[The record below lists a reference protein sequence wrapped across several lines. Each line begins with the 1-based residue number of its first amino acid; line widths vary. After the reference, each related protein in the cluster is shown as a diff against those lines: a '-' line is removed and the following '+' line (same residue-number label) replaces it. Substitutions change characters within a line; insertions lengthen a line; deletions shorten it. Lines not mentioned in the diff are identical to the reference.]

1 MRKLWKSYLAA
12 ALAFTMTVSA
22 ASPYGEGCYAKAA
35 GKTEADGVG
44 ISNRNGRKAAL
55 VTPDF
60 EWSFESV
67 TDGKAANTGS
77 VSGGEAALQGTAKV
91 ETADIQIGDKT
102 YSGAGNHVLTLS
114 GGSKGSSYVDLPANL
129 YENVDA
135 KTGFTY
141 SFWMKA
147 DNGVASYSR
156 AISSATAGN
165 KNEFAFAPYAADKVW
180 NVIFDDDN
188 LTRSLFQEE
197 PKKNIWN
204 YITFTVSAEEIVLYV
219 NGERADSNMNA
230 GDEGTLTARLN
241 SMAEMTVNALG
252 KTCSGWGDADC
263 AVQMDDVRL
272 YKKVLT
278 PEQVADSANQYGFTA
293 QVTKPVESVGQDSEK
308 VYTDGTELTE
318 INELATLSPDGTVA
332 GKILQSGDG
341 RFFYA
346 VTKNNESVL
355 HASMLG
361 MITDKGDLSTG
372 LSLVEGSVKKSE
384 INESYDLI
392 AGSKA
397 AGSNHCNELRF
408 DVKNSDGTVLTII
421 LRVYDDG
428 VAYRYAMESTGSVS
442 VQKETGD
449 VVFPDN
455 TVTWS
460 FTPGVNYEETFQKRK
475 LSALKN
481 AKTNISTPL
490 LASVEDD
497 KYWVMMTEG
506 SVFNEEKPYCA
517 SYFSTDSGEK
527 NLRWVFGNKQTGS
540 VKMPASFHTPWR
552 IAIVTDNLNDLVT
565 SDIVTDVNP
574 ASKVEDT
581 SWIKPG
587 KIAWSWWSSAG
598 DFPIEFGTQKDYIDF
613 AAENGWEYVCLDY
626 GWVLWDDYKAKVEEL
641 CDYAEQ
647 KGIGLF
653 LWYGVNNVGHTAA
666 GAYPKYSLLDKE
678 TIEREIKW
686 ASEVGVKGVKVDYY
700 ESDNQDTMQQMYW
713 CADCAAKNQIMVIF
727 HGCTLPNGEHRTYPN
742 ILSYEAVFGE
752 EYHKW
757 GENPNAANCLTY
769 LFTRNIVG
777 GMDFTPTA
785 MRVNAN
791 GATTGFQLAETV
803 VFENPIPMYAQSI
816 YNYQGYGALAF
827 LNDVATTWDE
837 TKLVDGYPGTYNAVA
852 RRHGDDLYLGLMTLA
867 QRTADCKLDFLG
879 DGEYTAYIYSTNESG
894 TDVKLETRTVT
905 KADSLQLALANKD
918 GAVVKLS
925 KKGMDTST
933 LYDQYK
939 YYEAEDA
946 VLSGTAKSHVDSNQ
960 YASGMK
966 SVGYVGGGADNSIT
980 FQNVEV
986 EKAGSYKFKIFFI
999 SGEKRDLY
1007 VKINDDAP
1015 VVVKDMVANQGDW
1028 MVVSAREVLVTLPV
1042 GKNTI
1047 KLYND
1052 TADAPGIDRIGIC
1065 YDGVKLSETNI
1076 QLRSDGT
1083 KQLSAT
1089 LGENLTGEKIHWT
1102 STDESVATVDENG
1115 LVQAVSK
1122 GNAVILA
1129 KAGNSVAACTV
1140 AVVTM
1145 AEKITLSKDTVSLV
1159 VDYNGD
1165 SYYYDEEQTRDEIK
1179 ATVLPVNASG
1189 KRVSWSSDNENILVS
1204 DGVISVKEGLKE
1216 DITGAKITVS
1226 SMADP
1231 SVQAVC
1237 TVNVRMNHVAEV
1249 IRSDTITVTPSKADV
1264 KPGETLQ
1271 MKADVKPANAKDTK
1285 VIWSIK
1291 ESDRDKASVT
1301 EQGLVTIDA
1310 VETTTVTVIA
1320 TARDNQAVTAQADL
1334 TVNADRELVAEY
1346 DFENSIGSGKTVGS
1360 KTTLAA
1366 NSSEASYTEG
1376 VNGGKAVAIKG
1387 AGSDGVVL
1395 DTVPK
1400 DETYTIAFWMQA
1412 KGSTTYSPAIFIG
1425 AADQTEQAW
1434 VSVGQGWQ
1442 ASWDTAPMI
1451 WSNASNT
1458 YYDVVPSKGIRTG
1471 EWNHITLVVNNGE
1484 GSIYVNGE
1492 KTASGKVASVIGK
1505 DTKIFLG
1512 VNAWDTPFDGAIDEL
1527 RIFDRA
1533 LTENEIPQ
1541 LTKEHVGT
1549 GNNTENNGTNTQAK
1563 KVTVKAAGYMAN
1575 QITMVKGKTLKLVGD
1590 VSPKK
1595 AEQGVVYKSS
1605 KPAVAS
1611 VTDAGVVKAK
1621 KAGKTVITALSGDGK
1636 AQKKITITV
1645 SNKAVTNKK
1654 LVLKKQS
1661 YSLKKKGAVTA
1672 LAITKLTKNTTDK
1685 ITYKILSGKKY
1696 IKVNAYGEITCKVKP
1711 SGKKVTAKVQVKC
1724 GKAKKQVTVQI
1735 KK

>member
-1 MRKLWKSYLAA
+1 MAVV
-12 ALAFTMTVSA
+12 MTVSA
-22 ASPYGEGCYAKAA
+22 VSPYERGSSAKAA
-35 GKTEADGVG
+35 GKAKTGSVSRSGE
-44 ISNRNGRKAAL
+44 KAAA
-55 VTPDF
+55 VAPDF
-60 EWSFESV
+60 EWQFESV
-67 TDGKAANTGS
+67 SDGKAANTGS

-91 ETADIQIGDKT
+91 EAADIRIGDKA

-114 GGSKGSSYVDLPANL
+114 GGSKGSSYVDLPGNL
-129 YENVDA
+129 YENVNA
-135 KTGFTY
+135 ETGFTY
-141 SFWMKA
+141 SFWLKA

-156 AISSATAGN
+156 AISSATASNG
-165 KNEFAFAPYAADKVW
+165 KEFAFAPYAVDKVW
-180 NVIFDDDN
+180 NVIFDDEN
-188 LTRSLFQEE
+188 LTRTFFQDE

-204 YITFTVSAEEIVLYV
+204 YITFTVSAEEIAMYV
-219 NGERADSNMNA
+219 NGERVSSNMNA
-230 GDEGTLTARLN
+230 GDESTLTARLD
-241 SMAEMTVNALG
+241 SMADLTVNALG
-252 KTCSGWGDADC
+252 KTCSGWEDPDC
-263 AVQMDDVRL
+263 AVQMDDIRL
-272 YKKVLT
+272 YRKVLT
-278 PEQVADSANQYGFTA
+278 PEQVADCANTYGFSAQAASTA
-293 QVTKPVESVGQDSEK
+293 EPSGQDSET
-308 VYTDGTELTE
+308 VYTDGTVLTE
-318 INELATLSPDGTVA
+318 VSGLTVLSPDGTVT
-332 GKILQSGDG
+332 GKVLKSADG
-341 RFFYA
+341 RFFYT
-346 VTKNNESVL
+346 VSKNGETVL
-355 HASMLG
+355 HASKLG
-361 MITDKGDLSTG
+361 MVTDKGDFSAG
-372 LSLVEGSVKKSE
+372 LSLVEDSVKKEE
-384 INESYDLI
+384 INETYDLI

-397 AGSNHCNELRF
+397 KGSNHCNEVSF
-408 DVKNSDGTVLTII
+408 HVKNSSGAELTII

-449 VVFPDN
+449 VVFPDD

-475 LSALKN
+475 LSVLKG
-481 AKTNISTPL
+481 AKANISTPL
-490 LASVEDD
+490 LASVKGD

-506 SVFNEEKPYCA
+506 SVFNEENPYCA
-517 SYFSTDSGEK
+517 SYFSTESGEK
-527 NLRWVFGNKQTGS
+527 NLRWVFGNKQTTS

-574 ASKVEDT
+574 ASKVKDT

-641 CDYAEQ
+641 CDYAEK

-686 ASEVGVKGVKVDYY
+686 ASEVGVKGIKVDYY

-713 CADCAAKNQIMVIF
+713 CADCAAQNQIMVIF

-785 MRVNAN
+785 MRVNSN

-837 TKLVDGYPGTYNAVA
+837 TKLLDGYPGTYNAVA
-852 RRHGDDLYLGLMTLA
+852 RRHGDDWYLGLMTMEK
-867 QRTADCKLDFLG
+867 RTADCKLDFLE

-905 KADSLQLALANKD
+905 KADSLQLALAKKD

-925 KKGMDTST
+925 RNGMDTST

-939 YYEAEDA
+939 YFEAEDA

-966 SVGYVGGGADNSIT
+966 SVGYVGGDADNSVT
-980 FQNVEV
+980 FENVEV
-986 EKAGSYKFKIFFI
+986 EKAGAYKLKTFFI

-1007 VKINDDAP
+1007 VKINDAAP
-1015 VVVKDMVANQGDW
+1015 VIVKDMVANQGDW
-1028 MVVSAREVLVTLPV
+1028 MVVSAREVPVTLQA

-1065 YDGVKLSETNI
+1065 YDGVQLSEASI

-1089 LGENLTGEKIHWT
+1089 LGENLTGEKVQWT

-1115 LVQAVSK
+1115 MVKAVSK
-1122 GNAVILA
+1122 GNAVIRA
-1129 KAGNSVAACTV
+1129 KAGNSAAACTV

-1145 AEKITLSKDTVSLV
+1145 AEKITLSKDTVELV

-1165 SYYYDEEQTRDEIK
+1165 SYYYDEEQTRDVIK
-1179 ATVLPVNASG
+1179 AEVLPAEASS
-1189 KRVSWSSDNENILVS
+1189 KRVSWSSDNENILVK
-1204 DGVISVKEGLKE
+1204 DGVVSVKEGLKE
-1216 DITGAKITVS
+1216 DIAGAKITVS

-1237 TVNVRMNHVAEV
+1237 TVQVRMHSVSEV
-1249 IRSDTITVTPSKADV
+1249 IRPDTVTVTPSKAEV
-1264 KPGETLQ
+1264 KPGDILQ
-1271 MKADVKPANAKDTK
+1271 MNAAVKPENAKDTK
-1285 VIWSIK
+1285 VIWSIQDSDK
-1291 ESDRDKASVT
+1291 EKASIT
-1301 EQGLVTIDA
+1301 EKGVVTIDT

-1320 TARDNQAVTAQADL
+1320 TARDNRLVTAQAVL
-1334 TVNADRELVAEY
+1334 SVNADRELVAEY
-1346 DFENSIGSGKTVGS
+1346 GFEDSIGSGKTVGS
-1360 KTTLAA
+1360 KTTMPAKSA
-1366 NSSEASYTEG
+1366 KASYTEG
-1376 VNGGKAVAIKG
+1376 VNGGKAAAVNG
-1387 AGSDGVVL
+1387 AGSDGIVL

-1400 DETYTIAFWMQA
+1400 DDTYTVAFWMKA
-1412 KGSTTYSPAIFIG
+1412 KGSTTYSPAVFIG
-1425 AADQTEQAW
+1425 AADQTEEAW

-1451 WSNASNT
+1451 WSKASGT
-1458 YYDVVPSKGIRTG
+1458 YYDVVPSKGIHTG
-1471 EWNHITLVVNNGE
+1471 EWYHITLVVNNGE

-1512 VNAWDTPFDGAIDEL
+1512 VNAWDTPFEGAIDEL

-1533 LTENEIPQ
+1533 LAEKEIPQ
-1541 LTKEHVGT
+1541 LAGEYIGNST
-1549 GNNTENNGTNTQAK
+1549 GNTETGIKAE
-1563 KVTVKAAGYMAN
+1563 KVTVRAAGRMLNPSATVN
-1575 QITMVKGKTLKLVGD
+1575 QVTMVKKSSLKLTGS

-1595 AEQGVVYKSS
+1595 ANQGVVYKSS
-1605 KPAVAS
+1605 NPAVAS
-1611 VTDAGVVKAK
+1611 VTAAGAVKAK
-1621 KAGKTVITALSGDGK
+1621 KAGKTVITVLSKDGNAK
-1636 AQKKITITV
+1636 AKVTITV
-1645 SNKAVTNKK
+1645 EDKPVANKR

-1661 YSLKKKGAVTA
+1661 YRLKKKGAAAA
-1672 LAITKLTKNTTDK
+1672 LAVSKLTKNTTDK
-1685 ITYKILSGKKY
+1685 ITYKVLSGRKY
-1696 IKVNAYGEITCKVKP
+1696 IKVNAYGVVTCKVKP
-1711 SGKKVTAKVQVKC
+1711 TTKKVTAKVQVKC
-1724 GKAKKQVTVQI
+1724 GKVKKSVTLQI

>member
-12 ALAFTMTVSA
+12 ALALSMTVSV
-22 ASPYGEGCYAKAA
+22 ASSYGEGCFVKAA
-35 GKTEADGVG
+35 GKTEEAGVSIG
-44 ISNRNGRKAAL
+44 NRNGKKAAF

-67 TDGKAANTGS
+67 TDGKAANTGGI
-77 VSGGEAALQGTAKV
+77 SGGEAVLQGTAKV
-91 ETADIQIGDKT
+91 EDADIQIGDKT
-102 YSGAGNHVLTLS
+102 YSSEGNHVLTLS
-114 GGSKGSSYVDLPANL
+114 GGRKGSSYVDLPEDLYKNIDAN
-129 YENVDA
+129 
-135 KTGFTY
+135 TGFTY
-141 SFWMKA
+141 SFWLKA
-147 DNGVASYSR
+147 DNGVVSYSR
-156 AISSATAGN
+156 AISSATASHG
-165 KNEFAFAPYAADKVW
+165 KEFAFAPYAVDKVW
-180 NVIFDDDN
+180 NVIFDDEN

-204 YITFTVSAEEIVLYV
+204 FITFTVSVEEIVLYV
-219 NGERADSNMNA
+219 NGERADSDMNA

-241 SMAEMTVNALG
+241 SMAELTVNALG

-272 YKKVLT
+272 YKRVLT
-278 PEQVADSANQYGFTA
+278 PEQVADCANTYGFTA
-293 QVTKPVESVGQDSEK
+293 QVTKPAESVGKDSET
-308 VYTDGTELTE
+308 VYTDGTDLTE
-318 INELATLSPDGTVA
+318 ISELATFSPDGTVA
-332 GKILQSGDG
+332 GKILQSKDG

-355 HASMLG
+355 HASKLG

-372 LSLVEGSVKKSE
+372 LSFVKGSVKKEE
-384 INESYDLI
+384 INENYDLI

-397 AGSNHCNELRF
+397 TGNNHCNEMRF
-408 DVKNSDGTVLTII
+408 DVRNSDGVVLTII

-428 VAYRYAMESTGSVS
+428 VAYRYAMESAGSVS

-475 LSALKN
+475 LSALKS

-490 LASVEDD
+490 LASIEDD

-506 SVFNEEKPYCA
+506 SVFNEENPYCA
-517 SYFSTDSGEK
+517 SYFRTESGEK
-527 NLRWVFGNKQTGS
+527 NLRWIFGNKQAGN

-598 DFPIEFGTQKDYIDF
+598 DFPIEYGTQKDYIDF

-626 GWVLWDDYKAKVEEL
+626 GWVLWDDYKTKVDEL
-641 CDYAEQ
+641 CDYAEK
-647 KGIGLF
+647 KGIGIF
-653 LWYGVNNVGHTAA
+653 LWYGVNNVNHTAA
-666 GAYPKYSLLDKE
+666 GAYPKYSLLDKD

-686 ASEVGVKGVKVDYY
+686 ASEVGVKGIKVDYY

-742 ILSYEAVFGE
+742 VLSYEAVFGE

-785 MRVNAN
+785 MRVNSN

-837 TKLVDGYPGTYNAVA
+837 TRLLEGYPGTYNAVA
-852 RRHGDDLYLGLMTLA
+852 RKHGDDWYLGFMTLE
-867 QRTADCKLDFLG
+867 QRTTDCKLDFLG
-879 DGEYTAYIYSTNESG
+879 DGEYTAYIYSTNESN

-905 KADSLQLALANKD
+905 KEDALKLSLANKD
-918 GAVVKLS
+918 GAVVKLA
-925 KKGMDTST
+925 KNGMDTGT
-933 LYDQYK
+933 LYDQYQ
-939 YYEAEDA
+939 YFEAEDA
-946 VLSGTAKSHVDSNQ
+946 VLSGTAKSHIDSNQ

-966 SVGYVGGGADNSIT
+966 SVGYLGGGADNSIT

-986 EKAGSYKFKIFFI
+986 EKAGSYKLKIFFI

-1007 VKINDDAP
+1007 VRVNDSEP
-1015 VVVKDMVANQGDW
+1015 IMVKDMVANEGDW
-1028 MVVSAREVLVTLPV
+1028 MVVSAREIPV
-1042 GKNTI
+1042 MLQAGKNTI

-1052 TADAPGIDRIGIC
+1052 GADAPGIDRIGIC
-1065 YDGVKLSETNI
+1065 YDGVKLSETSI
-1076 QLRSDGT
+1076 QLKSDGT

-1089 LGENLTGEKIHWT
+1089 LGGNLTGEKINWK

-1122 GNAVILA
+1122 GNAVVLA
-1129 KAGNSVAACTV
+1129 KAGNSVSACTV

-1145 AEKITLSKDTVSLV
+1145 PEKITLNKDTVELA

-1165 SYYYDEEQTRDEIK
+1165 SYYYDEEQSSDIVK
-1179 ATVLPVNASG
+1179 AAVLPVEASN
-1189 KRVSWSSDNENILVS
+1189 KRVNWSSDNENIVV
-1204 DGVISVKEGLKE
+1204 DKGVISVKEGLKE
-1216 DITGAKITVS
+1216 DINGAKITAS
-1226 SMADP
+1226 SVADP
-1231 SVQAVC
+1231 AVQAVC
-1237 TVNVRMNHVAEV
+1237 TVNVRMNYASDVV
-1249 IRSDTITVTPSKADV
+1249 RPDTITVTPSKAEV
-1264 KPGETLQ
+1264 KPGETIQ
-1271 MKADVKPANAKDTK
+1271 MSAAVKPADAKDTK
-1285 VIWSIK
+1285 VIWSVQ
-1291 ESDRDKASVT
+1291 ESDKDKAVIT
-1301 EQGLVTIDA
+1301 EQGFVTIDTI
-1310 VETTTVTVIA
+1310 ETTTVTVIA
-1320 TARDNQAVTAQADL
+1320 TARDNPAVTAQAVLSVD
-1334 TVNADRELVAEY
+1334 ADREPVAEY
-1346 DFENSIGSGKTVGS
+1346 GFENSIGTGKTVGS
-1360 KTTLAA
+1360 KTTLPAKSA
-1366 NSSEASYTEG
+1366 EASYTEG
-1376 VNGGKAVAIKG
+1376 INGGKAVAVKG

-1412 KGSTTYSPAIFIG
+1412 KASSTYSPAVFIG
-1425 AADQTEQAW
+1425 AADQTEEAW

-1451 WSNASNT
+1451 WSKASGT

-1492 KTASGKVASVIGK
+1492 KTASGKVASAIGK

-1512 VNAWDTPFDGAIDEL
+1512 VNAWDAPFEGAIDEL

-1533 LTENEIPQ
+1533 LVEKEIPQ
-1541 LTKEHVGT
+1541 LAKEHVST
-1549 GNNTENNGTNTQAK
+1549 GSETENNGTTTQAK
-1563 KVTVKAAGYMAN
+1563 KVTVKAAGYMTN
-1575 QITMVKGKTLKLVGD
+1575 QITMVKKKTLKLVGD

-1605 KPAVAS
+1605 KPTVAS
-1611 VTDAGVVKAK
+1611 VTNTGTVKAK
-1621 KAGKTVITALSGDGK
+1621 KAGKTVITVMSKDGK

-1645 SNKAVTNKK
+1645 TNKPVANKK
-1654 LVLKKQS
+1654 LVLKRKS
-1661 YSLKKKGAVTA
+1661 YRLKKKGDATA
-1672 LAITKLTKNTTDK
+1672 LAVTKLTQNTTDK
-1685 ITYKILSGKKY
+1685 ITYKVLAGKKY
-1696 IKVNAYGEITCKVKP
+1696 IRVNAYGEITCKVKP

-1724 GKAKKQVTVQI
+1724 GRVKKHVTVQI
-1735 KK
+1735 EK